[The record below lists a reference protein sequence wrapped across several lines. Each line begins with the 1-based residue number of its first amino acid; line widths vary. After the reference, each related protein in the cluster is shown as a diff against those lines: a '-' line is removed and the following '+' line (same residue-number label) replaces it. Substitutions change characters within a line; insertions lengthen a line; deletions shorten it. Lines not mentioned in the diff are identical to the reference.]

1 MWEERSI
8 LIEGKSYPVVL
19 SDQKEVLLAAQAAG
33 KAFVGVLTEE
43 GDRDLSPARYL
54 VEDVADADHRFLE
67 QVVRRSQGLP
77 WVIGES
83 DRIVVREFLPEDADQ
98 MLPEPEDTDGD
109 RIFQSRELLEA
120 YIRSQYGFFQ
130 YGMWAI
136 VRKSDG
142 KILGKAGISC
152 GGSMDGEE
160 GEDAQEALAPCGKD
174 QLLMERGRTHGDEIP
189 MELGYHLAAPYR
201 GCGYAREACRI
212 ILQYIEEVYQSPV
225 CARVQPDNVASVRL
239 LEDLGFR
246 AAACP
251 PGDSGTAL
259 GKFQYPPTQYW
270 IQTRSSP
277 RIYNSS
283 DNP

>member
-1 MWEERSI
+1 MREERSI

-19 SDQKEVLLAAQAAG
+19 SDQKEALLAAQAAG
-33 KAFVGVLTEE
+33 KAFVGVLTGE

-98 MLPEPEDTDGD
+98 MLPEPEDTGGD

-142 KILGKAGISC
+142 KVLGKAGISSC
-152 GGSMDGEE
+152 G
-160 GEDAQEALAPCGKD
+160 
-174 QLLMERGRTHGDEIP
+174 EIP

-246 AAACP
+246 EAAHP

-259 GKFQYPPTQYW
+259 GQFQYPPTQYW

-277 RIYNSS
+277 RICNRS